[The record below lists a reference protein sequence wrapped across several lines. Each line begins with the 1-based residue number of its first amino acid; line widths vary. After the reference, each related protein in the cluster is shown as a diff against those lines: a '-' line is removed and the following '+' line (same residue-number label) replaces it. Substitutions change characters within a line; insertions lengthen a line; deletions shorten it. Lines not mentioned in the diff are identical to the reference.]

1 MPLLSI
7 ALISCAAL
15 GLEILLM
22 RLFAIVQWHHFGYL
36 AVSLAMLGYGAAG
49 AALAMVGDRPH
60 PAFHKAFAISAL
72 LFGLTAP
79 IAFLAD
85 QAMPFN
91 ALEILWDP
99 RQWLWLSLQY
109 LLLFVPFFFAAFCLC
124 LAFSRFGGQSHRI
137 YGADLWGASAGGLL
151 ALGLLF
157 MLPPQRVL
165 LVVASLALAA
175 AVLAWPSR
183 RRIVYFLLP
192 AVLLLPWTI
201 PDKLIAL
208 HPSQYK
214 SLSHYLLVPGARTM
228 AEKHSPLGQVT
239 VVENRLMLLR
249 HAPGLS
255 MSADSEPPEQLGVF
269 VDGEGP
275 GAITRFDGRP
285 ESLAFL
291 GQMPSAMP
299 YQLLHRPSVL
309 VLGAGAGM
317 DVLQALH
324 HGAKSVDAVELD
336 ANVAALVAHDHA
348 AFAGRLYQ
356 LPQVKLHVAEARS
369 FVAGS
374 RQRFDLIVLPLAD
387 TFGTASA
394 GLYGLAEDYLHTTEA
409 FRFYF
414 RHLEP
419 DGMLVLNCWMQLP
432 PRDLIKLATTAVEA
446 LAQEGVVQP
455 VPHLVLLR
463 SWQTA
468 ALAVKRTPFTAQE
481 VTVLQAFAEAQGFDF
496 EWAGGRV
503 GNEAPHHRLDQP
515 YFAEAFDALS
525 GTARERADFYRRY
538 KFHIAPSSDDRPY
551 FQHFFTWRAF
561 PEILRLKERGGLPL
575 VEMGYPVLV
584 ATWLQAVVF
593 GALLILLPL
602 RLAKWRAAAGSIG
615 RGRVFGY
622 FAALGTAFMLLEMA
636 FLQKFVLL
644 LGHPLYA
651 AAAVLTAFLF
661 FAGAGS
667 RVSGRL
673 SAGGHKM
680 PMFWPAIGIVLLGMT
695 YLAALPSLLAICM
708 SWPLAA
714 RLALGVA
721 LVAPLAFCMGMPF
734 PLGMTR
740 VASAESGLLP
750 WAYGVNACF
759 SVMSAPLAT
768 LLAIE
773 IGFSGVVML
782 ALGLYVAA
790 LMTFPV
796 AGHAG
801 SRHKEAGY
809 A

>member
-22 RLFAIVQWHHFGYL
+22 RLFAIVQWHHFAYL
-36 AVSLAMLGYGAAG
+36 AVSLALLGYGAAG
-49 AALAMVGDRPH
+49 AALAMVGDRLH
-60 PAFHKAFAISAL
+60 LVFHKAFAISAL

-79 IAFLAD
+79 IAFLAA
-85 QAMPFN
+85 QAIPFN

-151 ALGLLF
+151 AIGLLF
-157 MLPPQRVL
+157 LLPSQRVL
-165 LVVASLALAA
+165 LVVGSLALAA
-175 AVLAWPSR
+175 AVLAWPPPR
-183 RRIVYFLLP
+183 RWAMHFLLL
-192 AVLLLPWTI
+192 AVLLLPWAI
-201 PDKLIAL
+201 PDKLTAL

-214 SLSHYLLVPGARTM
+214 SLSQSLLVPGARAL

-239 VVENRLMLLR
+239 VVENQLMPLR

-255 MSADSEPPEQLGVF
+255 MNAGSEPPAQLGVF

-275 GAITRFDGRP
+275 GAITRFDGNL
-285 ESLAFL
+285 ESLVFL
-291 GQMPSAMP
+291 GQLPSAMP

-324 HGAKSVDAVELD
+324 HEASSVDAVELD
-336 ANVAALVAHDHA
+336 ANVAALIARDHA
-348 AFAGRLYQ
+348 VFAGSLYQ

-374 RQRFDLIVLPLAD
+374 RQRYDLIVLPLAD

-394 GLYGLAEDYLHTTEA
+394 GLYGMAEDYLHTEEA
-409 FRFYF
+409 FRLYF
-414 RHLEP
+414 RRLAP
-419 DGMLVLNCWMQLP
+419 DGMLVLNRWMQLP
-432 PRDLIKLATTAVEA
+432 PRDLIKLAATAVEA
-446 LAQEGVVQP
+446 LAQEGVAQP
-455 VPHLVLLR
+455 IRHLALLR
-463 SWQTA
+463 GWQTA
-468 ALAVKRTPFTAQE
+468 TLAVKRTPFTAQD
-481 VTVLQAFAEAQGFDF
+481 VAALRAFAEAQGFDL
-496 EWAGGRV
+496 ELAGGKA
-503 GNEAPHHRLDQP
+503 GADAPHHRLDQP
-515 YFAEAFDALS
+515 YFAEAFNVLS
-525 GTARERADFYRRY
+525 GTADERADFYRRY
-538 KFHIAPSSDDRPY
+538 KFHIEPSVDDRPY
-551 FQHFFTWRAF
+551 FQHFFTWRAL
-561 PEILRLKERGGLPL
+561 PEIMRLKERGGLPL

-602 RLAKWRAAAGSIG
+602 RVAKWRSAAGSMG
-615 RGRVFGY
+615 HGRVFAY
-622 FAALGTAFMLLEMA
+622 FAALGMAFMLLEMA

-667 RVSGRL
+667 RMSGRL
-673 SAGGHKM
+673 SAGGNRK
-680 PMFWPAIGIVLLGMT
+680 PMLWPAIGIMLLGT
-695 YLAALPSLLAICM
+695 IYLAVLPALLAICM
-708 SWPLAA
+708 SWPMAA
-714 RLALGVA
+714 RLALGVV

-734 PLGMTR
+734 PLGMAR
-740 VASAESGLLP
+740 VAAAEAGLLP

-773 IGFSGVVML
+773 IGFSGVVMW
-782 ALGLYVAA
+782 ALGLYLAA
-790 LMTFPV
+790 LMAFPV
-796 AGHAG
+796 AEHSGG
-801 SRHKEAGY
+801 
-809 A
+809 